1 MVAAVWA
8 TLLWEVCFVG
18 AAISFGGAGL
28 IRLLSQINIS
38 FMEEQ
43 GPMLLTFY
51 VHNLRMLVIR

>member
-1 MVAAVWA
+1 MMAAVWA

-38 FMEEQ
+38 FMDEQ
-43 GPMLLTFY
+43 GPMFLFFLCP
-51 VHNLRMLVIR
+51 